1 MEVFMLHF
9 LLQNKTWIFSGIGI
23 ALPIA
28 IVGWIMA
35 CRINKSKLNQKK
47 KMSNS
52 KLTTSDI
59 SGSDNIIVGKNI
71 GELAAS
77 EEESYQIRVDNVS
90 GDGNMIVGGSVK
102 VEEEK

>member
-1 MEVFMLHF
+1 MLHF